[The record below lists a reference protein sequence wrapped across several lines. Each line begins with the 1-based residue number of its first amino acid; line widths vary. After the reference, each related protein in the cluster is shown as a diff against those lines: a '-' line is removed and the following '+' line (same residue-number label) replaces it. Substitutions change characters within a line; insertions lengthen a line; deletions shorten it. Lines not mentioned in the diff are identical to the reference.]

1 LGFTKTV
8 RLHRDQF
15 VPHRWLDSEQLWGLL
30 NGLIR
35 RTGLYGS
42 DVLKLLADK
51 IYAPA
56 GHHCAPAS
64 LSCSQISSKA
74 LNVRA
79 E

>member
-15 VPHRWLDSEQLWGLL
+15 VPHRWLDSEQLCGLL

-35 RTGLYGS
+35 RAGVYGP

-56 GHHCAPAS
+56 GH